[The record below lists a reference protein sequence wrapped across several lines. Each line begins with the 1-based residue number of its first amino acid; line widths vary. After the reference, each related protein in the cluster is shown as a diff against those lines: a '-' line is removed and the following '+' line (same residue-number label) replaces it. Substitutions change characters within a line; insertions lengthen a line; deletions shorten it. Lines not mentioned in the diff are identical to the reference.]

1 MNSLSPE
8 QARQQLDEADQR
20 ARLSRTDAAVG
31 AALTGGVAILVA
43 ATLTAVTFWRERP
56 VGIVVSMGIFAV
68 AVALLMGWYT
78 SRSRISEQ
86 SWARRYLLGFGM
98 TMALYTGGIF
108 WESFAFP
115 GWVVFVP
122 FCVLV
127 AVPGVAA
134 GMRMLRG

>member
-31 AALTGGVAILVA
+31 ATLTGGIAILIA
-43 ATLTAVTFWRERP
+43 ATLAAVTFWRGHP
-56 VGIVVSMGIFAV
+56 VGIVVSMGVFAV
-68 AVALLMGWYT
+68 AVALLMGWHT
-78 SRSRISEQ
+78 SRSRISERR
-86 SWARRYLLGFGM
+86 WARRYLLGFGL
-98 TMALYTGGIF
+98 TMVLYAGGIF

-115 GWVVFVP
+115 GWVVFAP

-134 GMRMLRG
+134 GMRMMRG

>member
-8 QARQQLDEADQR
+8 QARQQLDEAAQR

-31 AALTGGVAILVA
+31 AAFTGGVAVLVA
-43 ATLTAVTFWRERP
+43 ATLAAVTLWRERP

-68 AVALLMGWYT
+68 ALALLLWWHT
-78 SRSRISEQ
+78 SRFRISDRR
-86 SWARRYLLGFGM
+86 WARRYLLGFGL
-98 TMALYTGGIF
+98 TMALYTVGIF

-115 GWVVFVP
+115 GWAVFAP

-127 AVPGVAA
+127 ALPGVAA